1 MNSTFR
7 TQSQK
12 VTQLFEGLN
21 PKEILVVPIDFAKES
36 HLARICFGNGKYLH
50 KKSFTLR
57 NNADGIAYLL
67 KRIQSACSKYSIS
80 KKAVIIGTENPH
92 SYALNFMLQLKEN
105 GFIVVEVNASQAK
118 KFRRTDTA
126 SNDNLDLD
134 GIANAIINRRLKD
147 LEKRDEIYH
156 SLEKSTRLYQAYV
169 KERSAQKTRIIHIVN
184 ILFPGFLEKKK
195 SGIEP
200 FSASSI
206 SLMSKSFSI
215 GKIKRMSAKVLTRK
229 LKEHHIH
236 QPDKVATKLKD
247 LATTTLAPPKELEFE
262 YSASLEIAV
271 QLYQAQEQVAHAQ
284 LQRCAELLV
293 QTPYFSLLSIPG
305 MGVVYSSVLAAELKD
320 PSTWHSLDQTCA
332 YAGIAPCSQQSGGE
346 DKPATNVGLNRKA
359 NRRLK
364 NALLQSAHLI
374 GMNSH
379 PARKHHAKFKEHRLQ
394 RHYKEV
400 VTRGGKSGL
409 STARLLLRIMRPMI
423 LSETPYL
430 PNKDQSYQEETTSPE
445 ELCAYLGRTFKKM
458 ANNLAPFNLRA
469 VKDNRFT
476 AMKKEWQNTFK
487 NLLNIEVT
495 F

>member
-50 KKSFTLR
+50 KKSFTLK

-67 KRIQSACSKYSIS
+67 KRIQTACSKYHVQ

-92 SYALNFMLQLKEN
+92 SYALNFMLQLKEK
-105 GFIVVEVNASQAK
+105 GFTVVEVNASQAK

-134 GIANAIINRRLKD
+134 GIANAVINRRLKD
-147 LEKRDEIYH
+147 LEKRDDVYH

-169 KERSAQKTRIIHIVN
+169 KEKSAQKTRIGHIVN
-184 ILFPGFLEKKK
+184 ILFPGFLDKKK
-195 SGIEP
+195 SAVEA
-200 FSASSI
+200 FSDSSI
-206 SLMSKSFSI
+206 YLMSQSFSI
-215 GKIKRMSAKVLTRK
+215 GKIKRMSPKVLTRK
-229 LKEHHIH
+229 LKEHHTH
-236 QPDKVATKLKD
+236 QPDKVAIKLKE
-247 LATTTLAPPKELEFE
+247 LADTTLAPPKELELE
-262 YSASLEIAV
+262 YSASLEIAI
-271 QLYQAQEQVAHAQ
+271 QLYQAQGKAAQAQ

-293 QTPYFSLLSIPG
+293 QTPYVSLLSIPG

-332 YAGIAPCSQQSGGE
+332 YAGIAPCSQQTGGE
-346 DKPATNVGLNRKA
+346 NSPAFSTGLNRKA

-379 PARKHHAKFKEHRLQ
+379 PARKYHEKFKEHRLQ

-400 VTRGGKSGL
+400 VLRGGKSGL

-423 LSETPYL
+423 LSQTPYL
-430 PNKDQSYQEETTSPE
+430 PNKNQNLQEDTTSPE
-445 ELCAYLGRTFKKM
+445 ELSAYLEYTFKKM
-458 ANNLAPFNLRA
+458 ANNLSPFCLKP

-487 NLLNIEVT
+487 NLLEVEVT